1 MTFMNVVIGYGIIA
15 SVMTTDIDLSKEV
28 VGLHFI
34 LWLVAVST
42 LPLLLIWSNR
52 CRYTL
57 VHQIRTPGKRFRSVA
72 IVLLAGLMVW
82 GPIRLLEVK
91 QKNYE
96 RTSGVDMPSY
106 GGVVANSYLPSNW
119 ISALGLYAWAQ
130 VDESSDNKSLLNP
143 AKKFTYDSA
152 KRYR

>member
-34 LWLVAVST
+34 LWLVSA
-42 LPLLLIWSNR
+42 PCR
-52 CRYTL
+52 CCLSGAT
-57 VHQIRTPGKRFRSVA
+57 A
-72 IVLLAGLMVW
+72 AA
-82 GPIRLLEVK
+82 IRLFTRCARQDSDPKRRRGAAGRPDGLGADSPAGSEA
-91 QKNYE
+91 KNDE

-130 VDESSDNKSLLNP
+130 VDES
-143 AKKFTYDSA
+143 
-152 KRYR
+152 